1 MTELPFVLTSTALAV
16 LASMTLLWIASVA
29 LKNASIVDIF
39 WGPGFA
45 MIAIIAFLCSHGLFE
60 RKLLLTVLT
69 SLWGL
74 RLGLYLAFRNVG
86 HGEDPRYVSM
96 RENAEN
102 EGKNFATRS
111 FVRVFLLQGFVMWF
125 VSLPV
130 QLAQVPAVPDQLG
143 LLALLGTIVFLIGF
157 GFEAIGDWQLAR
169 FKANAANKGKVMDQ
183 GLWRYT
189 RHPNYFGNACLWWG
203 LFIIAAETP
212 VAWSTILSPVLM
224 TFLLLK
230 VSGVALLEKSLSD
243 AKPGYRD
250 YIRKTS
256 AFIPRP
262 PKAD

>member
-16 LASMTLLWIASVA
+16 LASMTLLWIVSVP

-45 MIAIIAFLCSHGLFE
+45 MIAITAFLSSDGLDA

-74 RLGLYLAFRNVG
+74 RLGLYLAVRNIG

-96 RENAEN
+96 RKNAEDK
-102 EGKNFATRS
+102 GQNFATHS
-111 FVRVFLLQGFVMWF
+111 FVRVFLLQGVVMWF

-130 QLAQVPAVPDQLG
+130 QLGQTSAVPDQLG
-143 LLALLGTIVFLIGF
+143 LLALLGTIVFLVGF

-169 FKANAANKGKVMDQ
+169 FKADESNKGKVMNQ

-212 VAWSTILSPVLM
+212 AVWFTFLSPVFM

-243 AKPGYRD
+243 AKPGYRE

-262 PKAD
+262 PRTD